1 MVQDPDTRPQ
11 APLRI
16 GILGASRI
24 APAAIIRPARALGHR
39 LVAVAARDQQRAA
52 AFAEEHGIERAYG
65 SYAELLDD
73 PEVEVVFNGL
83 PNGLHGRWTL
93 ASIAAGKHTLVEKP
107 FASNAAEA
115 AQVRAAASDTSLVV
129 MEAFHY
135 LYHPLMLRVEELLD
149 DGTIG
154 RLVHA
159 DIDMVMPP
167 PAPTDPRWSASLAG
181 GSMMDVGCYGLHLAR
196 YLGRWG
202 GGPPQVVRATAR
214 QSRAHPGVD
223 AALTAHLTYPN
234 GSTARVRSGMRHRSV
249 RFAFRLR
256 GTGGS
261 LAAPAFVLP
270 MNDDRIIVSNT
281 RGRFL
286 RPAEQRVERL
296 GTTPTYHYQLAAFA
310 DAVSAGARLR
320 NDLADAVAQMELIDE
335 AYRAAGMSPRQ
346 AAEGGVSHTTA

>member
-1 MVQDPDTRPQ
+1 
-11 APLRI
+11 
-16 GILGASRI
+16 
-24 APAAIIRPARALGHR
+24 
-39 LVAVAARDQQRAA
+39 
-52 AFAEEHGIERAYG
+52 
-65 SYAELLDD
+65 
-73 PEVEVVFNGL
+73 
-83 PNGLHGRWTL
+83 
-93 ASIAAGKHTLVEKP
+93 
-107 FASNAAEA
+107 
-115 AQVRAAASDTSLVV
+115 

-149 DGTIG
+149 EGTIG

-181 GSMMDVGCYGLHLAR
+181 GSLMDVGCYGLHLAR

-214 QSRAHPGVD
+214 QSRPHPGVD
-223 AALTAHLTYPN
+223 AALTAHLTYRN

-261 LAAPAFVLP
+261 LAAPSFVLP
-270 MNDDRIIVSNT
+270 MNDDRIIVSNGS
-281 RGRFL
+281 GRFL
-286 RPAEQRVERL
+286 RPAKQRVERL

-310 DAVSAGARLR
+310 DAVSTGAGLR
-320 NDLADAVAQMELIDE
+320 NDLDDAVAQMELIDE
-335 AYRAAGMSPRQ
+335 AYRAAGMSPRL
-346 AAEGGVSHTTA
+346 ATEGGFSQTTG